1 MSKKPYPYKIGRLS
15 ASSKGKL
22 PQARKQ
28 TLRGGPGQADQAFLR
43 NTDWFFSPRTKLA
56 RRPDYVIHDS

>member
-1 MSKKPYPYKIGRLS
+1 MSKKPYPCKIGRLS

-28 TLRGGPGQADQAFLR
+28 TLNGGPGQADQAF
-43 NTDWFFSPRTKLA
+43 PPKGKLF
-56 RRPDYVIHDS
+56 PQKH